1 MKKSVINQFEKS
13 LREQMDCWKEV
24 TIQREETDCFVSFY
38 IRDEGSCEMIGSP
51 VLKTAIDMEYAFECM
66 YGLHSHLIVE
76 AETVEHIAYTGA
88 RPVIRIS
95 IEK

>member
-13 LREQMDCWKEV
+13 LREKMSCWEEV
-24 TIQREETDCFVSFY
+24 TIQREESDYFVSFY
-38 IRDEGSCEMIGSP
+38 IRDDVEMIGSP

-66 YGLHSHLIVE
+66 HGLHSHLIVE
-76 AETVEHIAYTGA
+76 AETVEHIACTSA